1 MGPITNVYVEPGT
14 VVRKGQLLA
23 TIDDA
28 IIRKSIDELQNRLD
42 LATVVYSKQKNLWDQ
57 KIGTEIQFLQAKN
70 NKDALDRAMS
80 TANEQLSLTKIK
92 SPINGTVDQVDIK
105 VGEMANAMKPAMRV
119 VNLQQLKVT
128 AELAESYLKAIKIG
142 DKAKVTLPDLNKM
155 IDAKVSF
162 VGRVINPSSRTFSI
176 DVKIG
181 NSNDLR
187 PNMIAMLNI
196 IDYKAKNV
204 FPIPMNIVQNDQAG
218 QFVMV
223 AVKNGDK
230 IVASKRVIKTGL
242 IYKGTVEVKSG
253 LTEGEELIITG
264 YQNLNEGDLIKL

>member
-1 MGPITNVYVEPGT
+1 
-14 VVRKGQLLA
+14 
-23 TIDDA
+23 
-28 IIRKSIDELQNRLD
+28 
-42 LATVVYSKQKNLWDQ
+42 
-57 KIGTEIQFLQAKN
+57 
-70 NKDALDRAMS
+70 
-80 TANEQLSLTKIK
+80 LTKIK

-105 VGEMANAMKPAMRV
+105 VGEMANGMKPAMRI

-142 DKAKVTLPDLNKM
+142 DKAKVSLPDLNKM
-155 IDAKVSF
+155 IDAKVTF

-187 PNMIAMLNI
+187 PNMIAMLSI

-204 FPIPMNIVQNDQAG
+204 FSIPMNIVQNDQAG
-218 QFVMV
+218 QYVMV

-230 IVASKRVIKTGL
+230 TVASKRVIKTGL
-242 IYKGTVEVKSG
+242 IYKGTVEVLTG

>member
-1 MGPITNVYVEPGT
+1 MIWIPSEETDWFT
-14 VVRKGQLLA
+14 
-23 TIDDA
+23 
-28 IIRKSIDELQNRLD
+28 S
-42 LATVVYSKQKNLWDQ
+42 
-57 KIGTEIQFLQAKN
+57 
-70 NKDALDRAMS
+70 
-80 TANEQLSLTKIK
+80 
-92 SPINGTVDQVDIK
+92 SPID
-105 VGEMANAMKPAMRV
+105 RV
-119 VNLQQLKVT
+119 MSLRCPVK
-128 AELAESYLKAIKIG
+128 
-142 DKAKVTLPDLNKM
+142 

-187 PNMIAMLNI
+187 PNMIALLNI

-204 FPIPMNIVQNDQAG
+204 FSIPMNIVQNDQAG
-218 QFVMV
+218 QYVMV

-242 IYKGTVEVKSG
+242 IYKGTVEVLTG